1 MASANN
7 WQAWVN
13 IKWKPGTPDTAWQSW
28 KKNKW
33 VKGVWSTTGTWDCTV
48 WLDVKTPDELEKFVW
63 KEVRNNKW
71 VENTDTVWAK
81 NWWSNWSAKA
91 EKTA

>member
-1 MASANN
+1 MAASNN

-13 IKWKPGTPDTAWQSW
+13 IKWKPGTPETAWQGW

-33 VKGVWSTTGTWDCTV
+33 VKGVWSTTGNWDCTV

-63 KEVRNNKW
+63 KNVRNNKW
-71 VENTDTVWAK
+71 VENTDTIWAK
-81 NWWSNWSAKA
+81 NWWSNWDWKSKSA
-91 EKTA
+91 